1 MSASAR
7 LAWWLRSGCLVL
19 CLLWA
24 GASAAQIEVPALRA
38 RVTDLTATLPA
49 TQLQALE
56 SKLAAFERERGS
68 QVAVLLV
75 PTTQPETIEQYAIR
89 VAEQWKLGRA
99 QQDDGVLLLIA
110 KADRTLRIEVG
121 QGLEGAIPDAVAKRI
136 IEEQMLPRLRAGDFA
151 GGVEAGIDAILG
163 LIRGENLP
171 APAQA
176 ATSVGSA
183 FEKAL
188 PMLFV
193 LIFAGQFLRQLLGRL
208 PGAGLVGGFAFLLGW
223 LLTGG
228 LLIALLFALAAFVL
242 TLTGLSSG
250 GGWHSRGGGGAL
262 GGGGFRGGGGG
273 FSGGGASGRW

>member
-1 MSASAR
+1 MS
-7 LAWWLRSGCLVL
+7 SGLLVPG
-19 CLLWA
+19 LLWA
-24 GASAAQIEVPALRA
+24 CMSSAQVEIPALRA
-38 RVTDLTATLPA
+38 RVSDLTATLQPA
-49 TQLQALE
+49 QVQALE
-56 SKLAAFERERGS
+56 SKLAAFEREHGS

-89 VAEQWKLGRA
+89 VVEHWQLGRA

-110 KADRTLRIEVG
+110 KSDRTLRIEVG

-151 GGVEAGIDAILG
+151 GGIEAGVDTILG
-163 LIRGENLP
+163 LIRGEGLP
-171 APAQA
+171 APARA
-176 ATSVGSA
+176 APGGSA

-193 LIFAGQFLRQLLGRL
+193 LIFAGQFLRRLLGRL

-223 LLTGG
+223 LLTGA

-250 GGWHSRGGGGAL
+250 GGWHSRGGGGGF